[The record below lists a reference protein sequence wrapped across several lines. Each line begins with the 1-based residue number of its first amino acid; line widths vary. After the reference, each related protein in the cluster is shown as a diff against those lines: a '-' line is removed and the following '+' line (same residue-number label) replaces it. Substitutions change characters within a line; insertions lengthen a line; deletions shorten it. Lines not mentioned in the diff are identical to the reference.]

1 MIGGSR
7 MSIIT
12 MKTAYF
18 EDENRNLADEVKKRL
33 DIYLKRFTR
42 HEVKMEIKEK
52 LKNILQS

>member
-1 MIGGSR
+1 